1 MILNKEELAVLDVF
15 RKNPHKSLSIRDVQK
30 ISKKASKPYVFN
42 TLKKLETGNFV
53 EKQIIGTSG
62 SYKAQ
67 LSVQAVKYFSI
78 LDFEEYETSKI
89 PKKAVERI
97 IKNVKPKK
105 IPFCLIVFGSY
116 ARGNA
121 TAKSDLDV
129 VLLVGSDAEKKKLFP
144 VMESVSLRELV
155 DIHYDLFTTS
165 EFIEMLLIG
174 KTNVGKEIAY
184 NHMIV
189 YGNEIYYQLIEE
201 AHKHGYFG

>member
-15 RKNPHKSLSIRDVQK
+15 RKNLYKSLSIRDVQK

-42 TLKKLETGNFV
+42 TLRKLETEGFV
-53 EKQIIGTSG
+53 EKTIMGTSG
-62 SYKAQ
+62 SYKAR
-67 LSVQAVKYFSI
+67 LSVQTVKYFSI
-78 LDFEEYETSKI
+78 LDFEEYEKSTI

-97 IKNVKPKK
+97 IRNVKPKK

-129 VLLVGSDAEKKKLFP
+129 VLLVGCDTERKKVFP

-155 DIHYDLFTTS
+155 DIHYDIITTS
-165 EFIEMLLIG
+165 EFVEMLLVEEA
-174 KTNVGKEIAY
+174 NVGKEISY

-189 YGNEIYYQLIEE
+189 YGNEIYYQLI
-201 AHKHGYFG
+201 